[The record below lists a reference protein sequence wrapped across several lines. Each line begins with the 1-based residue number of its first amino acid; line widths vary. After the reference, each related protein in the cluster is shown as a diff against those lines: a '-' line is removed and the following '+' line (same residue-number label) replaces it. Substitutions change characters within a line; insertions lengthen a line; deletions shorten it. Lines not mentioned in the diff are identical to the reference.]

1 MSAQQ
6 PFEVGH
12 KVHIL
17 LTSGQ
22 VSTKR
27 FEIVRVWRYPSTFRY
42 LLDTG
47 YVADHSELR
56 ASEGGEVL
64 AVAAA
69 APTPAEAAT
78 PTLEPVAA
86 DAAAEAED
94 DA

>member
-6 PFEVGH
+6 PYDVGQ
-12 KVHIL
+12 KVHL
-17 LTSGQ
+17 LMTTGQ

-27 FEIVRVWRYPSTFRY
+27 FEIVKVWRYPTTFRY

-56 ASEGGEVL
+56 ASEGGEPASDVP
-64 AVAAA
+64 
-69 APTPAEAAT
+69 AP
-78 PTLEPVAA
+78 A
-86 DAAAEAED
+86 DAGVG